1 MKLRLAYE
9 AGVKGGNMP
18 TIFNAANEYAVAQ
31 FLKKNISFLGI
42 TDMIEHAMNSIEYID
57 NPDVNEIL
65 TTEQEVYE
73 LLRAMR

>member
-1 MKLRLAYE
+1 
-9 AGVKGGNMP
+9 
-18 TIFNAANEYAVAQ
+18 
-31 FLKKNISFLGI
+31 
-42 TDMIEHAMNSIEYID
+42 MIEHAMNSIEYID

>member
-1 MKLRLAYE
+1 
-9 AGVKGGNMP
+9 MP

-31 FLKKNISFLGI
+31 FLKKNIGFLGI